1 MWPITGLTRTIPDT
15 LPAVCYTNKSTRPK
29 ISHSSALSAK
39 ENYDGRIYSVQ
50 LHADEPEKNISILN
64 TFLEEHKEVNAGII
78 FNSRAHL
85 LGKYFRDK
93 GEKFRLIGYDVID
106 PNITCLNDG
115 SITHLIA
122 QRPEVQG
129 FNCIRALFRHLVLKE
144 KVEQINYMPI
154 DILMKENIKYY
165 NNYI

>member
-1 MWPITGLTRTIPDT
+1 MP
-15 LPAVCYTNKSTRPK
+15 
-29 ISHSSALSAK
+29 
-39 ENYDGRIYSVQ
+39 
-50 LHADEPEKNISILN
+50 DEPEKNISILKKYF
-64 TFLEEHKEVNAGII
+64 FLEEHKEVNAGII

-93 GEKFRLIGYDVID
+93 GENFRLIGYDVID

-129 FNCIRALFRHLVLKE
+129 FNCIRALFRHFSPQRKSGTDQL
-144 KVEQINYMPI
+144 YA
-154 DILMKENIKYY
+154 D
-165 NNYI
+165 